1 MNDAPSQ
8 SPPPVD
14 PAPQPGRRKSS
25 LLSRCFWLSF
35 LVVSL
40 GYAWYAFYAPANS
53 IAWAGDYASAQEQAA
68 QTGKPIILFFTATW
82 CSPCRIMKRT
92 VWADGQVEAT
102 VNAGF
107 IPVTIDVDDPAAAEV
122 LKRYSIRATPTTI
135 ITDAQGEVL
144 EQAQGGIGKSD
155 FLKLLAKSN
164 PSAAVRSPSETT
176 GGGETLLSTS
186 DAI

>member
-1 MNDAPSQ
+1 MNDTPTQ
-8 SPPPVD
+8 SPLPVD
-14 PAPQPGRRKSS
+14 TPARPGRRKSS
-25 LLSRCFWLSF
+25 VWARVFWLSF

-40 GYAWYAFYAPANS
+40 GYAWYSFYAPANS
-53 IAWAGDYASAQEQAA
+53 IAWAADYASAQQQAI
-68 QTGKPIILFFTATW
+68 QTDKPVILFFTATW

-122 LKRYSIRATPTTI
+122 LKRYGIAATPTTI

-144 EQAQGGIGKSD
+144 EQVQGGIGKSD
-155 FLKLLAKSN
+155 FLKLLEKPT
-164 PSAAVRSPSETT
+164 PSAA
-176 GGGETLLSTS
+176 GM
-186 DAI
+186 